1 MASNPII
8 NALTILED
16 EIVQEE
22 ALIQASQIRIEEL
35 KFNFMLSSKNKIL
48 AIKNLQKRIL
58 SSRTKIVDLKK
69 RKTII
74 SVT

>member
-8 NALTILED
+8 NALTILKD